1 MVKQGL
7 SMENRWSDRR
17 DLRLGVDVYSAGE
30 KLLTCSSQ
38 NIGLGGTC
46 LQFDSVE
53 RGQVLRGD
61 QQVLRCDQEVELIF
75 HVPQG
80 ERATKYSLQSKVVWL
95 DEYGVGLKF
104 QDHNTSVFRS
114 LQELINYKQ
123 TKTAS

>member
-53 RGQVLRGD
+53 RGQVLRN
-61 QQVLRCDQEVELIF
+61 DQEVELIF

-95 DEYGVGLKF
+95 DERGVGLKF

-123 TKTAS
+123 AKTAS